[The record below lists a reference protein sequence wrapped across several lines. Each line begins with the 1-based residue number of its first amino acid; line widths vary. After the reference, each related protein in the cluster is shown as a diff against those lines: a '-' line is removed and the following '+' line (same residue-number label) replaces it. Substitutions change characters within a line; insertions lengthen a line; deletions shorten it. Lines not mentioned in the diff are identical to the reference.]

1 MKRIKAV
8 RKDGLFS
15 EESMEKEKIEKA
27 VFVGIIRPK
36 DDERKVY
43 EYLDELQFLAETAGA
58 VGDKKFV
65 QRVDKPDNSTYIR
78 SGKLE
83 EIAQYCEDN
92 EIDYVIFDDELTGMQ
107 QRNIEKIIQKSAVI
121 DRTSLI
127 LEIFAQRAKTSYAKM
142 QVELARY
149 NYMLPRLAGMWTHL
163 ERQRGGRGTRG
174 GMGETQI
181 EVDRRIVKERI
192 VKLKADLAKVDRQMA
207 VQRSNRG
214 SMVRLALVGYTNV
227 GKSTLMN
234 LLAKSDVFA
243 ENKLFATLDTTVR
256 KVVIENVPFL
266 LSDTV
271 GFIRKLPTQLIEAF
285 KSTLDEVREADILV
299 HVVDISAAD
308 FEEQMH
314 IVEQTLRDIDA
325 ASKPVYVVFNK
336 VDAYTWEEY
345 DEFSL
350 EPKKKINRSLE
361 ELKNSW
367 IASEKSPCIFISA
380 KERIGIEKLRN
391 DIYKMVAEIHAG
403 RYPFN
408 NFLW

>member
-1 MKRIKAV
+1 
-8 RKDGLFS
+8 
-15 EESMEKEKIEKA
+15 MENPIVEKA
-27 VFVGIIRPK
+27 VFVGIIRQT
-36 DDERKVY
+36 DEERKVL
-43 EYLDELQFLAETAGA
+43 EYLDELEFLAETAGA
-58 VGDKKFV
+58 TGDKKFI
-65 QRVDKPDNSTYIR
+65 QRVDRPDNATYIR

-83 EIAQYCEDN
+83 EIATYCEEND
-92 EIDYVIFDDELTGMQ
+92 IKYVIFDDELTGMQ
-107 QRNIEKIIQKSAVI
+107 QRNIERVIKTAAVI

-127 LEIFAQRAKTSYAKM
+127 LEIFSQRAKTAYAKT

-163 ERQRGGRGTRG
+163 ERQRGGVGTRG

-181 EVDRRIVKERI
+181 EIDRRIVRERI
-192 VKLKADLAKVDRQMA
+192 AKLKEELKRIDKQMA
-207 VQRSNRG
+207 TQRSNRG
-214 SMVRLALVGYTNV
+214 QLVRLSLVGYTNV

-234 LLAKSDVFA
+234 VLSKSDVFA

-256 KVVIENVPFL
+256 KVVIGNVPFL

-285 KSTLDEVREADILV
+285 KSTLDEVREADVLV
-299 HVVDISAAD
+299 HVVDISHPD
-308 FEEQMH
+308 YEEQMEV
-314 IVEQTLRDIDA
+314 VENTLKDINA
-325 ASKPVYVVFNK
+325 ADKPIYVVFNK
-336 VDAYTWEEY
+336 TDAYTYEEY

-350 EPKKKINRSLE
+350 EPKTEKNFSLDEVKYKWINDRKI
-361 ELKNSW
+361 
-367 IASEKSPCIFISA
+367 PCIFISA
-380 KERIGIEKLRN
+380 LNKEGLPKLRD

>member
-1 MKRIKAV
+1 MPENI
-8 RKDGLFS
+8 
-15 EESMEKEKIEKA
+15 KIEKA
-27 VFVGIIRPK
+27 VFVGVIK
-36 DDERKVY
+36 QNDDERKVM
-43 EYLDELQFLAETAGA
+43 EYLDELEFLAETAGA
-58 VGDKKFV
+58 TGDRKFI
-65 QRVDKPDNSTYIR
+65 QRVDKPDNATYIR

-83 EIAQYCEDN
+83 EIAAYAEEN
-92 EIDYVIFDDELTGMQ
+92 EIKYVIFDDELSGIQ
-107 QRNIEKIIQKSAVI
+107 QRNIEKVIKTSSVI

-163 ERQRGGRGTRG
+163 ERQRGGMGTRG

-181 EVDRRIVKERI
+181 EIDRRIVKDKI
-192 VKLKADLAKVDRQMA
+192 SKLKDQLKKVDRQMA
-207 VQRSNRG
+207 TQRGNRG
-214 SMVRLALVGYTNV
+214 SMVRLSLVGYTNV
-227 GKSTLMN
+227 GKSTIMN

-271 GFIRKLPTQLIEAF
+271 GFIRKLPTQRVEAF
-285 KSTLDEVREADILV
+285 KSTLDEVREADILL
-299 HVVDISAAD
+299 HVVDISHPG
-308 FEEQMH
+308 FEEQMEV
-314 IVEQTLRDIDA
+314 VEKTLRDIG
-325 ASKPVYVVFNK
+325 ASNKPIFVIFNK
-336 VDAYTWEEY
+336 IDAYEYEEY

-350 EPKKKINRSLE
+350 EPKTAENYSLE

-367 IASEKSPCIFISA
+367 IAQDKTPCIFISA
-380 KERIGIEKLRN
+380 KERINIDKLRN